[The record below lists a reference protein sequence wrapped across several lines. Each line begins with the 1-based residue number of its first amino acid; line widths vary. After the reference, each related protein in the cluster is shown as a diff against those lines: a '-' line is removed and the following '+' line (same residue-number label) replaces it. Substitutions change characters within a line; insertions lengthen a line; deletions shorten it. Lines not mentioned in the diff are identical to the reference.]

1 MNVMRRLNPVFVLL
15 LLVATL
21 GLRLA
26 IPQGYMPVA
35 DEHGIRVQICT
46 GAGVTFVELDPGTSG
61 HEQPRDP
68 CPFGLAMGAALD
80 LPETPVLSEA
90 PAFAAP
96 SYAGLIPAR
105 LVAARA
111 LRPPA
116 RGPPAFA

>member
-1 MNVMRRLNPVFVLL
+1 MSALRRLNPAFVML

-26 IPQGYMPVA
+26 IPAGYMPVA

-46 GAGVTFVELDPGTSG
+46 GAGTTWVELDSGTSG
-61 HEQPRDP
+61 QDQPRDP
-68 CPFGLAMGAALD
+68 CPYGLAMGAALD
-80 LPETPVLSEA
+80 VPHLPVLADA
-90 PAFAAP
+90 PA
-96 SYAGLIPAR
+96 YAEPVWPGLVPAR
-105 LVAARA
+105 LVAARS